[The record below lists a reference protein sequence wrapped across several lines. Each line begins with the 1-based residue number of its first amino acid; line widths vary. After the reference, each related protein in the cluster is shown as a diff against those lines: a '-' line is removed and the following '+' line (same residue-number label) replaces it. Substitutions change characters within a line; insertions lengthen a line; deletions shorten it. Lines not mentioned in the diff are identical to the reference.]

1 MRLRVCYSVVKYNTM
16 CVTVCYYGYVTL
28 QCVTICWSV
37 LPCSG
42 VIVQKSAKSA
52 AKLMLQKWMIMQQLN
67 SQYCDFYMSPNSC
80 DFDELHTFVATF
92 FCPNLCIFLQHFW
105 DWKAESANVFDVWL
119 KGWCR
124 SSGWVTLIFIPVHS
138 GEIFSDP
145 RKQANPVVVDLERKM
160 TRRWLY
166 SWNNINQLAKL
177 GDAIA
182 ISNLKLS
189 MTHSLTHCTDPLHWL
204 TGVGARRCYR
214 LGISF
219 RVSIEHLLFII

>member
-1 MRLRVCYSVVKYNTM
+1 MRLRDASKMDDNAAAQFSILRLLH
-16 CVTVCYYGYVTL
+16 VTKFLWFWWVT
-28 QCVTICWSV
+28 
-37 LPCSG
+37 
-42 VIVQKSAKSA
+42 
-52 AKLMLQKWMIMQQLN
+52 
-67 SQYCDFYMSPNSC
+67 
-80 DFDELHTFVATF
+80 H
-92 FCPNLCIFLQHFW
+92 FCGNIFLSKFMHFLQHFW
-105 DWKAESANVFDVWL
+105 DWKAESANFFDVWL

-189 MTHSLTHCTDPLHWL
+189 MTHSLTHCTDWQ
-204 TGVGARRCYR
+204 G
-214 LGISF
+214 
-219 RVSIEHLLFII
+219 